1 MISARAQPS
10 KSRTTAAIHG
20 RIVICTTVTAGQRRD
35 RASIAV
41 LQRRSLYKIYNV
53 LFVYSAFLQ
62 PAMRCLVYRG
72 PGTSTRS
79 VTSTVESL
87 RRALARHQITYTVQT
102 ATPADLLSSEDEWEA
117 TTSLLAFPGGADVP
131 YCNSLGAVGIDR
143 VRRYV
148 ESGGRYLGICA
159 GAYFASGAVSFEPG
173 TDLEVVGERHL
184 KFYRGLATGAAFSG
198 FSYES
203 ERGAVCARIRFTSSL
218 GGSDWETCL
227 DYVNGGP
234 LWMMDDTDDTS
245 VFRIN
250 SVNHS
255 RLKGVDVLATYED
268 LHHAVAAMRCRVGR
282 GVAVL
287 CGSHPELHH
296 SHIVEAD
303 AGDDPVYAEHVQRLK
318 QNLGDHEAGRR
329 KFFDLCVD
337 AAIQTKVTN

>member
-1 MISARAQPS
+1 
-10 KSRTTAAIHG
+10 
-20 RIVICTTVTAGQRRD
+20 
-35 RASIAV
+35 
-41 LQRRSLYKIYNV
+41 
-53 LFVYSAFLQ
+53 
-62 PAMRCLVYRG
+62 MRCLVYRG

-87 RRALARHQITYTVQT
+87 RRALSRHGHHTDFSVTTV
-102 ATPADLLSSEDEWEA
+102 TPADLLSSEDEWEA

-131 YCNSLGAVGIDR
+131 YCNSLGDVGMER

-148 ESGGRYLGICA
+148 EAGGRYLGICA
-159 GAYFASGAVSFEPG
+159 GAYFASGSVSFEPG
-173 TDLEVVGERHL
+173 TDLEVFGERHL
-184 KFYRGLATGAAFSG
+184 KFYRGVAAGAAYAG
-198 FSYES
+198 FDYES
-203 ERGAVCARIRFTSSL
+203 ERGAVSAPIRFLSSV
-218 GGSDWETCL
+218 GGSDWESCL

-255 RLKGVDVLATYED
+255 RLQGVDILATYED
-268 LHHAVAAMRCRVGR
+268 LKHAVAAMRCRVGR

-296 SHIVEAD
+296 SLIADVD

-318 QNLGDHEAGRR
+318 ENLGEHEAGR
-329 KFFDLCVD
+329 KKLFDLCVD
-337 AAIQTKVTN
+337 AAIQPQTKGDESRSTQLM